1 MTEGQFPKIAV
12 QIPAW
17 NQAEELADC
26 LNSLKEVKYSNLE
39 VVVVNNGE
47 DNTSEIIKRDFQ
59 WVTLIEEGVDLGF
72 CRANNIGFRYCLK
85 NNIDYI
91 LLLNGDTKVFP
102 DTISTLLQ
110 VMQNDSSIAI
120 AGAKNILMENPY
132 YTWGKYGEVKWGPML
147 VTTAGRFE
155 PDQKQKQPPKDVDWV
170 ICNGCLIR
178 GKVLEEIGLFDE
190 DYWMADEDVEWSYR
204 AKEKGYRTV
213 YVDEAAILH
222 KGSSSTNLANKKK
235 TFSYGYFL
243 GRNPFRQFPDL
254 DNLPCDLVPQHTSR
268 PLLKLEMSMLG
279 DSQIRSTDCGGFD
292 TQQQLVFQN
301 FRDLHLFDLDLS
313 RTIVICS
320 LHVTLRISLFAS
332 SEMTKTTLLY
342 QMRRAARSAKTWGP
356 SLRDGVW
363 LMNGSTWKAFS
374 M

>member
-1 MTEGQFPKIAV
+1 MPKGQFPKIAV

-26 LNSLKEVKYSNLE
+26 LSSLKEMKYSNLE

-47 DNTSEIIKRDFQ
+47 DNTSEMIKRDFQ

-110 VMQNDSSIAI
+110 VMQSDSSIAI

-178 GKVLEEIGLFDE
+178 ATVLEEIGFFDE

-204 AKEKGYRTV
+204 AKAKGYRTV
-213 YVDEAAILH
+213 YVDEAAIFH
-222 KGSSSTNLANKKK
+222 KGSSSANLINKKK
-235 TFSYGYFL
+235 IFSYGYFL
-243 GRNPFRQFPDL
+243 GRNPF
-254 DNLPCDLVPQHTSR
+254 
-268 PLLKLEMSMLG
+268 
-279 DSQIRSTDCGGFD
+279 
-292 TQQQLVFQN
+292 
-301 FRDLHLFDLDLS
+301 
-313 RTIVICS
+313 
-320 LHVTLRISLFAS
+320 LFAKKYGKKHQIVKLYFNVCFGIIFRTLYYLYKLTAGMMINIFRS
-332 SEMTKTTLLY
+332 NRRIIVTYVRNIYPTLKSQKTFIRGVKDGIKGTISPEFIY
-342 QMRRAARSAKTWGP
+342 IEIPQPPVHVSKP
-356 SLRDGVW
+356 VEVSLSTFPQGRKVKFLRW
-363 LMNGSTWKAFS
+363 LGM
-374 M
+374 

>member
-1 MTEGQFPKIAV
+1 MPKGQFPKIAV

-26 LNSLKEVKYSNLE
+26 LNSLKEVKYRNLE
-39 VVVVNNGE
+39 VVVVNNGN
-47 DNTSEIIKRDFQ
+47 DHTSEMIKRYFK

-85 NNIDYI
+85 KKIDYI

-110 VMQNDSSIAI
+110 VMQSDSSIAI

-132 YTWGKYGEVKWGPML
+132 YTWGKYGEVKWSPML

-155 PDQKQKQPPKDVDWV
+155 PDSKQKQPPKDVDWV

-178 GKVLEEIGLFDE
+178 GSVLEEIGLFDE
-190 DYWMADEDVEWSYR
+190 DYWMCDEDVEWSYR

-222 KGSSSTNLANKKK
+222 KGSSSTNLKNKKK
-235 TFSYGYFL
+235 VFSYGYFL
-243 GRNPFRQFPDL
+243 GRNPFLFAKKYGKRHQIA
-254 DNLPCDLVPQHTSR
+254 
-268 PLLKLEMSMLG
+268 KLFLNVCFG
-279 DSQIRSTDCGGFD
+279 I
-292 TQQQLVFQN
+292 L
-301 FRDLHLFDLDLS
+301 
-313 RTIVICS
+313 
-320 LHVTLRISLFAS
+320 LRILYYLYKNATGMMIDIFRSNRRIIVAYIRNIYP
-332 SEMTKTTLLY
+332 TLTS
-342 QMRRAARSAKTWGP
+342 QRIFIKGVK
-356 SLRDGVW
+356 DGIKGTISPEFIYVEIPQPPESKPIEVPLSKFEQGKKVKFIRW
-363 LMNGSTWKAFS
+363 LGL
-374 M
+374 